1 MKIFI
6 KIGIK
11 DMKRRLKNSKEA
23 AEYRNSLLKTQNGV
37 DPIIGI
43 KITKPVLD
51 HLHSGNQ
58 HCRQVLQNEVNGW
71 EGRVVNSYKRCLGH
85 LTDKPI
91 QEVLRN
97 LADYIERNNNI
108 PEEEQ
113 VIHHTALS
121 VDVNKFKALPADR
134 QREILIS
141 LDTVPESNNAKR
153 ANQAR
158 KLIKTGKLN
167 MLDIKKGS

>member
-1 MKIFI
+1 
-6 KIGIK
+6 
-11 DMKRRLKNSKEA
+11 MKRRLKDSKDA
-23 AEYRNSLLKTQNGV
+23 AKYRNELLKEQNGI

-51 HLHSGNQ
+51 HQHSGNQ

-91 QEVLRN
+91 HEVLRS
-97 LADYIERNNNI
+97 LADYIERNGNT
-108 PEEEQ
+108 PEEDQ

-121 VDVNKFKALPADR
+121 VDVKKFKALPAK
-134 QREILIS
+134 QQIEVLES
-141 LDTVPESNNAKR
+141 FGLVAESNVAKR
-153 ANQAR
+153 AKQAR
-158 KLIKTGKLN
+158 KLIKEGHLN
-167 MLDIKKGS
+167 MLHIKKGS